1 MYESWLDS
9 LPFSKWRP
17 YLGGAA
23 VGVLMRLVFSGHDP
37 GLIPSAMFGTF
48 LLLSPFLVG
57 AVTVYLAER
66 EARQSWAY
74 YVRAPLLS
82 TSIFVLGTLT
92 IQLEGLICAILIVP
106 VFALAGALGGLLMGA
121 ICRFTNKP
129 RRSLYSLAVLPL
141 LFGTMEHFQ
150 PLEDRTL
157 LHRVAELGHDD
168 FDAHGRRL

>member
-1 MYESWLDS
+1 MQTPDDPESPLPDGFRQFRDDEPVEEDESWLDS

-17 YLGGAA
+17 YLGGGA
-23 VGVLMRLVFSGHDP
+23 VGIVMRLLFSGHDP
-37 GLIPSAMFGTF
+37 GPIPSAMFGTF

-66 EARQSWAY
+66 AGRQSWAY

-106 VFALAGALGGLLMGA
+106 VF
-121 ICRFTNKP
+121 
-129 RRSLYSLAVLPL
+129 
-141 LFGTMEHFQ
+141 
-150 PLEDRTL
+150 
-157 LHRVAELGHDD
+157 
-168 FDAHGRRL
+168 